1 MNQSVTFNRG
11 HTSGDTACVNLT
23 VKHDSVKTLA
33 NKTFAIGLSPL
44 SEDIPVHFVHSR
56 VTIIITCE
64 NNSDATLLIICA
76 WF

>member
-11 HTSGDTACVNLT
+11 HTSGDTACVHLT

-44 SEDIPVHFVHSR
+44 SEDIPVHFVHGR

-64 NNSDATLLIICA
+64 NNSDVTL
-76 WF
+76 